1 MTGPLPSTEPSPGA
15 GSAGPP
21 AAPKVRPLRSV
32 PGPGNEDPH
41 GFLAQLSPPDRAAL
55 EALGTIRRYRPGR
68 FVMLEGDRI
77 SHLLILREG
86 RVKVTSTTPDGRE
99 LLLAV
104 RGPGELIGELS
115 ALGDPDATC
124 SAAVEAIDPL
134 VAHVLPRNV
143 FLDYIERHPAAFVV
157 VARTI
162 IERLKGADRRRMEFG
177 SYDTPS
183 RVARALVEL
192 AEKHGH
198 PTAAGI
204 EIGLSL
210 SQEELAGL
218 ITASRESVA
227 RSLTA
232 LRRRG
237 LVSTARRSIVVHDLD
252 GLRRFAG

>member
-1 MTGPLPSTEPSPGA
+1 MTGPLRSTEPTTGT
-15 GSAGPP
+15 GSAGHPIAP
-21 AAPKVRPLRSV
+21 AVRPLRPV
-32 PGPGNEDPH
+32 PGPGDEDPD
-41 GFLAQLSPPDRAAL
+41 GFLAQLPPPDQAAL
-55 EALGTIRRYRPGR
+55 VALGTLRRYRAGR

-86 RVKVTSTTPDGRE
+86 RVKVTSTTRDGRE

-115 ALGDPDATC
+115 ALGDPAATC
-124 SAAVEAIDPL
+124 SAAVEAIDAL
-134 VAHVLPRNV
+134 VALVIPRDV
-143 FLDYIERHPAAFVV
+143 FLGYVERHPRAFVV

-162 IERLKGADRRRMEFG
+162 VERLKGADRRRLEFG

-192 AEKHGH
+192 AEKHGY

-237 LVSTARRSIVVHDLD
+237 LVSTGRRSVVVHDLD